1 MILGF
6 SRYLSN
12 PTYSGVSK
20 AAARATSSSRL
31 EELALPPKRHEN
43 YQYEL
48 PIPRP
53 VPQGA
58 LKYQATTRINELAV
72 PKKLTDVA

>member
-1 MILGF
+1 MILDF
-6 SRYLSN
+6 SRYISN

-20 AAARATSSSRL
+20 AAAQAMCSSRL
-31 EELALPPKRHEN
+31 GELAIPPKRHDN

-53 VPQGA
+53 VPKGA

-72 PKKLTDVA
+72 PKKLTDGA